1 MVSFSAAFSAAVSPA
16 ILPDLRVAFFALFF
30 SAMSGRHLLGD
41 LRRLEDPDGVAEG
54 VAEAH
59 VDAVEVVGGLLGEVG
74 DAARLEGLVQ
84 GPDVVRL
91 EDDGAHRSFGDQLAE
106 LRGGGL
112 VVQRRAWL
120 LQEDL
125 DIGVAGDAHRQP
137 AEGTLLD
144 VLAHFQPELVDIEV
158 KSLVLVEDHDGGDVQ
173 LDHRVFSP
181 YARFD
186 TTLARYSAYG

>member
-30 SAMSGRHLLGD
+30 SAISGRHLTGD

-54 VAEAH
+54 VAKPH

-74 DAARLEGLVQ
+74 DAARLEGVVQ
-84 GPDVVRL
+84 TPDVVRL
-91 EDDGAHRSFGDQLAE
+91 EGDGANGALGDQLAE

-112 VVQRRAWL
+112 VVQRRARV

-125 DIGVAGDAHRQP
+125 GVGGAGDGDWQP
-137 AEGTLLD
+137 PGAARPY
-144 VLAHFQPELVDIEV
+144 VLAH
-158 KSLVLVEDHDGGDVQ
+158 
-173 LDHRVFSP
+173 
-181 YARFD
+181 
-186 TTLARYSAYG
+186 